1 MDIIVI
7 GKKSFKRS
15 EPPQVVYCG
24 QSRDEAMEAVYAAAK
39 AGELVWFYF
48 INPEPRTP
56 ITLPGP
62 EQVAEL
68 EAIAARKRAKE
79 QARLD
84 AELKTADE
92 RAKGQKE
99 ADKRTAEAE
108 AFAKEQAA
116 KREAEAREF
125 AKANPLGPVQ
135 DRTEVVSPNDLA
147 ASEDP
152 ADVAPEAEPVVDQS
166 SPPSEEPVAAKEPT
180 EAQPEPE
187 PEKAAQQSRTPRRK
201 RS

>member
-79 QARLD
+79 QARLPTKGRK
-84 AELKTADE
+84 ARRKPTSARQRPKRLLKSRRRSGKRKRGSLRRRIRSVRSRT
-92 RAKGQKE
+92 GQKWLS
-99 ADKRTAEAE
+99 RMTSP
-108 AFAKEQAA
+108 
-116 KREAEAREF
+116 RARI
-125 AKANPLGPVQ
+125 L
-135 DRTEVVSPNDLA
+135 
-147 ASEDP
+147 
-152 ADVAPEAEPVVDQS
+152 
-166 SPPSEEPVAAKEPT
+166 PT
-180 EAQPEPE
+180 WHQRL
-187 PEKAAQQSRTPRRK
+187 SL
-201 RS
+201 